1 MRNDRNAE
9 CGVIGH
15 GNCKYASRGDGERR
29 PFEDDATDTRSAFPF
44 RIPHSAVR
52 VLGIDPGLNITGY
65 AVLEVAADGPKVVE
79 AGVVRGQT
87 RDSLT
92 ARLAEI
98 HDGVAD
104 VIATL
109 RPSAMA
115 LEQLYSHYEHPRT
128 SILMGHAR
136 GVICLA
142 AAKGGVEVHN
152 YSATQIKK
160 VLTGNGSS
168 AKGSDAVGC
177 HAGAAADRS
186 CRSPPMWPTRWRS
199 RFATIIFLCDTII
212 WRFRRRDKSES
223 RCAPQR
229 TKSVDHEDYRQAAAC
244 C

>member
-1 MRNDRNAE
+1 MANDD
-9 CGVIGH
+9 H
-15 GNCKYASRGDGERR
+15 STDDRR
-29 PFEDDATDTRSAFPF
+29 PTP
-44 RIPHSAVR
+44 IPHSPFPIPQSTVR

-65 AVLEVAADGPKVVE
+65 AVLEVAADGPKVIE

-92 ARLAEI
+92 ARLMEI

-142 AAKGGVEVHN
+142 AAKSGVEVHN

-160 VLTGNGSS
+160 VLTGAGRAPKGQMQLAVMRELRLPKLPEPADVADALAIALCHYYLSLRHNNLELS
-168 AKGSDAVGC
+168 AKNHLG
-177 HAGAAADRS
+177 
-186 CRSPPMWPTRWRS
+186 
-199 RFATIIFLCDTII
+199 
-212 WRFRRRDKSES
+212 
-223 RCAPQR
+223 
-229 TKSVDHEDYRQAAAC
+229 KSVRAAKDGKH
-244 C
+244 